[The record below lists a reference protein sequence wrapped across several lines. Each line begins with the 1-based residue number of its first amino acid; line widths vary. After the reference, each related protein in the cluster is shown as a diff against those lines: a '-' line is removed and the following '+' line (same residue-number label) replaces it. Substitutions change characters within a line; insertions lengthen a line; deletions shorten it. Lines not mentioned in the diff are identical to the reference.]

1 MALTTQQRTAL
12 RAAIEADQTANTLFV
27 DGNLGGLA
35 DYYNAP
41 SSPTVWLWKSS
52 VPTAD
57 LFDQIVWANMTPTGS
72 PGADAAWTNR
82 SLACQGKQ
90 FNLQTILVGRDTI
103 NPSKIR
109 IRDGLQDALT
119 DLPSGNN
126 GNLRQAGWDNVRSQ
140 LFRAATRFE
149 ALFKTG
155 TGTNVDPGK
164 LGIGLAGSVI
174 EGAVSYAE
182 FIGL

>member
-1 MALTTQQRTAL
+1 MTLTPQQRTTL
-12 RAAIEADQTANTLFV
+12 RAAIEADPTANTLFV

-41 SSPTVWLWKSS
+41 SSPTVWVWKSA
-52 VPTAD
+52 VHTVD
-57 LFDQIVWANMTPTGS
+57 LFDRIVWANMTPNGS

-90 FNLQTILVGRDTI
+90 FNLQTILVGRETI
-103 NPSKIR
+103 NPSKNR
-109 IRDGLQDALT
+109 VRDGLQDALT

-126 GNLRQAGWDNVRSQ
+126 GNLRQAGWDNVRAQ

-149 ALFKTG
+149 AIFKTG
-155 TGTNVDPGK
+155 VGTDVDPGK
-164 LGIGLAGSVI
+164 FGIGLGGSAI
-174 EGAVSYAE
+174 EGAVSYTE
-182 FIGL
+182 FVGL